1 MSLQV
6 LPLIW
11 PMDLRHSKPTHCTP
25 LGISLAVALGP
36 DVCVLGD
43 RLIYVTSGFIPDMT
57 NGSMPLKTIFLLGSV
72 WVTT

>member
-1 MSLQV
+1 MCLAV
-6 LPLIW
+6 A
-11 PMDLRHSKPTHCTP
+11 
-25 LGISLAVALGP
+25 LGISLVAARGP

-43 RLIYVTSGFIPDMT
+43 RLIYVTSGSIPDMT